1 MTRITLDHCHYYKD
15 CNTRNNISHVIN
27 NCSLDGHWELET
39 CLIYQV
45 TYISEVWLWVS
56 HREGQFDIGNT
67 CFWKYTNIPNYGKSV
82 SEYIH
87 LKSFSP
93 EADLFSKIIFLLIHW
108 HKCSMCFSW
117 FLLLS
122 WMFHPKWCILT
133 LEFLK
138 TMEVTSRISQIF
150 KIIRNFIDYEVHSTS
165 ILLFGFAK
173 SL

>member
-1 MTRITLDHCHYYKD
+1 MFFGWPLRVRNLPDIPSYIYLWSMT
-15 CNTRNNISHVIN
+15 
-27 NCSLDGHWELET
+27 
-39 CLIYQV
+39 
-45 TYISEVWLWVS
+45 VS
-56 HREGQFDIGNT
+56 IRYWEGQFDT
-67 CFWKYTNIPNYGKSV
+67 GKQLV
-82 SEYIH
+82 SGSIQIYQIMANQLEYIH
-87 LKSFSP
+87 LKSFFP
-93 EADLFSKIIFLLIHW
+93 RGWFIFQNNFFLLIHW

-117 FLLLS
+117 FFLLS

-150 KIIRNFIDYEVHSTS
+150 KIIRTFIDYEVHSTS